1 MMVVR
6 ASALFLAAFAV
17 HGQSPG
23 EWPMFN
29 RDLAGT
35 RFSPL
40 TQINVRNVGQLSK
53 VWSHALEQEPYS
65 GGITG
70 GSEFTPIV
78 VKGVLYL
85 ATSKSV
91 LALETES
98 GNPIWRY
105 DSRTAPSR
113 RAVAYWAGDRNN
125 PPRIIFTSG
134 RRMIALNA
142 TTGKIDPGF
151 GKEGE
156 VDLVVPYESAP
167 VVYKNLLFVGANVQE
182 SPALGPPGN
191 TRAYDART
199 GAKVWE
205 FHAVPLPRE
214 AGHD

>member
-1 MMVVR
+1 MNTDKSFVFNLCLSVFICGQLLC
-6 ASALFLAAFAV
+6 A
-17 HGQSPG
+17 QSPG

-40 TQINVRNVGQLSK
+40 AQISARNVAQLTK
-53 VWSHALEQEPYS
+53 AWSHPLEQEPYS

-85 ATSKSV
+85 ATLKSV
-91 LALETES
+91 LALDAES
-98 GNPIWRY
+98 GKEIWRY

-113 RAVAYWAGDRNN
+113 RAVAYWPGDRNN
-125 PPRIIFTSG
+125 PPRIVFTSG
-134 RRMIALNA
+134 RRMIGLNA
-142 TTGKIDPGF
+142 NTGKLDPGF

-156 VDLVVPYESAP
+156 VDLAVPYESAP
-167 VVYKNLLFVGANVQE
+167 VVYKNLMFVGANVPE

-191 TRAYDART
+191 T
-199 GAKVWE
+199 
-205 FHAVPLPRE
+205 
-214 AGHD
+214 